1 MHPFG
6 PVHPSNSGAG
16 AAEGRWPGR
25 ARARGA
31 GKSPSLAP
39 IFTSLS
45 RRVVSDHRSSPSG
58 SVSVRRRMPRLQAIV
73 CSWSRAA
80 LAGKPRYDSRVHRT
94 AGMNAA
100 VINLRPAAAGHR
112 RSLLPFCPAAPVHTP
127 SHPAAGTLWLVWYRE
142 ANWRPNRRCQRHRA
156 GRRDAQNFT
165 LSGINLRMS
174 SLSSGRHWWCVPG
187 ATPTLCAPSWTLGRE
202 PVGASGLHL
211 LCDAAY
217 RLRLGVAD
225 TVSASS
231 SNPALP
237 GCCLT
242 WTFPP

>member
-1 MHPFG
+1 MLAENPRMLGTVGGRVHPFG

-25 ARARGA
+25 ARTRGA

-112 RSLLPFCPAAPVHTP
+112 RSLLPFCPAAP
-127 SHPAAGTLWLVWYRE
+127 SGLCPAAWCSSADPRQVRVGQAAT
-142 ANWRPNRRCQRHRA
+142 A
-156 GRRDAQNFT
+156 G
-165 LSGINLRMS
+165 
-174 SLSSGRHWWCVPG
+174 SLTW
-187 ATPTLCAPSWTLGRE
+187 
-202 PVGASGLHL
+202 GASLK
-211 LCDAAY
+211 AA
-217 RLRLGVAD
+217 RPSRVM
-225 TVSASS
+225 
-231 SNPALP
+231 
-237 GCCLT
+237 
-242 WTFPP
+242 